1 VLVGNPFMVSIDMK
15 KFFDGNTDLSTEGYW
30 TYEASVAKAHAVPTV
45 AKTTVIKP
53 LQAFFVKKGTA
64 TKITFTKEMQIDGN
78 FPTPPGWT
86 DSSNPAPA
94 LVLTAEN
101 EQGSSKANVVVG
113 EGQNVET
120 LFDSNLE
127 DVPMVYTVA
136 DGQAVSINHTKDW
149 EATGFGVVCNGQDAV
164 EVTLTGV
171 DNVEGGL
178 YVVDA
183 VNGMRTEVTEGQK
196 VTLLPN
202 EYGRYFL
209 TRGATTGIMEQQM
222 TEGIIIAINNGLVT
236 VSASRPLGTVRAI
249 SYDGATAYQTTDC
262 GTTAQ
267 FPLRQGVYVIQADG
281 AAGQKTMKIFVR

>member
-1 VLVGNPFMVSIDMK
+1 M
-15 KFFDGNTDLSTEGYW
+15 
-30 TYEASVAKAHAVPTV
+30 
-45 AKTTVIKP
+45 
-53 LQAFFVKKGTA
+53 QAFFVKKGTA
-64 TKITFTKEMQIDGN
+64 TKLTFNKEMQIDGN
-78 FPTPPGWT
+78 FPTPPEWPPAN
-86 DSSNPAPA
+86 SNNS
-94 LVLTAEN
+94 LMLTAQN
-101 EQGSSKANVVVG
+101 EVGLSKANVVMG

-120 LFDSNLE
+120 LFDTNLAN
-127 DVPMVYTVA
+127 VPMVYTVA
-136 DGQAVSINHTKDW
+136 DGQAVSINHTN
-149 EATGFGVVCNGQDAV
+149 EVNVIGFGVVCNSQNAV

-171 DNVEGGL
+171 DNVDGGL

-183 VNGMRTEVTEGQK
+183 VSGMKTEVTEGQK

-209 TRGATTGIMEQQM
+209 THGATTGIMEQQM

-236 VSASRPLGTVRAI
+236 VSASRPLGTIRAM
-249 SYDGATAYQTTDC
+249 SDDGATAYHATDC